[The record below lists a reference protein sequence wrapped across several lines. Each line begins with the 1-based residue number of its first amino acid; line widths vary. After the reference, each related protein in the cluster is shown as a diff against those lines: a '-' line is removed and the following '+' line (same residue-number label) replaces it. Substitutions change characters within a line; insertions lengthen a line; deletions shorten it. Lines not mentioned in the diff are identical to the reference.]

1 MNPRFAV
8 AAAVLGVAGVLAVPA
23 VAASKTVC
31 LQVVDDTGDGNVGAS
46 SHDALDI
53 VSADVATGKKNLV
66 AAVRLKSLAAD
77 PVLAGGETYTFAFSI
92 GGVAHLLS
100 YKVYSTGETKATIS
114 IGEGIDAVTTLV
126 SAVADP
132 GTATILWTV
141 PRKSVPA
148 LKKPGGKLTG
158 LVAHTGFGLNAQLQT
173 GTSEFSSGSD
183 DASTGRSYVDNT
195 PTCLKGV

>member
-1 MNPRFAV
+1 MNPRVAV
-8 AAAVLGVAGVLAVPA
+8 AAAALGVAGVLAVPA

-53 VSADVATGKKNLV
+53 VSADIATGKKNLV

-77 PVLAGGETYTFAFSI
+77 PVLTGGTTYTFAFAI
-92 GGVAHLLS
+92 GGVPHTLTYRTYA
-100 YKVYSTGETKATIS
+100 TGEENASITI
-114 IGEGIDAVTTLV
+114 GTGIDAV
-126 SAVADP
+126 SGAADAVVDQ
-132 GTATILWTV
+132 GTATLTWTV
-141 PRKSVPA
+141 ARKSIPA
-148 LKKPGGKLTG
+148 LKKPGAKITG
-158 LVAHTGFGLNAQLQT
+158 LVAKTGFGLNVTLPT
-173 GTSEFSSGSD
+173 GTSQFSSQAD